1 MARRLVPRA
10 DPFLSRQVVRDFDR
24 WSVRQLGNPNV
35 VSALSGFATSALE
48 RSAALGIATCC
59 DRGSWHILEQRKVL
73 DAESARTGAPREY
86 FDPYMVDRELREYE
100 LVDRIVVPSEPARL
114 SFLRRGVDPSKVVKV
129 PYGVDVRAF
138 TPPSARRH
146 PGAIVSVATVGL
158 TKGQRYLV
166 EAFRSLHSSSASL
179 TLVGPMDPGWD
190 VRLDL
195 ARGDVRLTGAVPRAR
210 VVEELQHA
218 SIFVLASLQEGLA
231 LVISQAMACGL
242 PVIATEATGVRELVD
257 DGVEGFVVPAG
268 DAQAIAESLAV
279 LLDHPERAVE
289 MGRAGRARV
298 ESLGGWDEYGSRLL
312 QVFDGARAEHA

>member
-1 MARRLVPRA
+1 
-10 DPFLSRQVVRDFDR
+10 
-24 WSVRQLGNPNV
+24 
-35 VSALSGFATSALE
+35 
-48 RSAALGIATCC
+48 
-59 DRGSWHILEQRKVL
+59 
-73 DAESARTGAPREY
+73 
-86 FDPYMVDRELREYE
+86 MVDRELREYE